1 MCQDKKKGNFRFWGK
16 WPPSYWYQILLPLF
30 NNGIVEVAIFVDN
43 KLTLASVLG
52 HFRLVWAHEEL
63 ALEQLH
69 SNDGEHENQEQ
80 RNQYDVT
87 NGFDGNY
94 DTLNDML
101 ETFGSVDGTER
112 TKNT

>member
-1 MCQDKKKGNFRFWGK
+1 MYVPF
-16 WPPSYWYQILLPLF
+16 F
-30 NNGIVEVAIFVDN
+30 NNRVVEVAIFVDN
-43 KLTLASVLG
+43 ELSLASVFS
-52 HFRLVWAHEEL
+52 HFWLVWAHKKL
-63 ALEQLH
+63 AFEQLH
-69 SNDGEHENQEQ
+69 SNDRKHENQEQ
-80 RNQYDVT
+80 RNQDDVA